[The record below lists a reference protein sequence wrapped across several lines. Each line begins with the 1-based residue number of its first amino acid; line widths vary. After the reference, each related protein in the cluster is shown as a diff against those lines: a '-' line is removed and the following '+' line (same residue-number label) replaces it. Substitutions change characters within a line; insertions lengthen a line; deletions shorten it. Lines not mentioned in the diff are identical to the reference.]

1 MRPTRRSRR
10 WMRRAG
16 RSSAITWCASSRS
29 PGATSPRRRAWPGA
43 TAPSSTGSWSA
54 IPLNPACSR
63 PPERPGAHYPNDQG
77 AGEREGADGIEAS
90 HDAIAVGQEAH
101 DQRGA
106 EVRDAPA
113 QPAERKRRTALLLPA
128 GLRDGDLEVQGHGA
142 RAEAD
147 EQHPKA
153 DGHGMVERRHQ
164 ADGRPSRGRLCAE
177 TGKKGHQPSACQG
190 EESGPES
197 RCSEEKSTQRSAGN
211 LAYVGRGVEASQLDA
226 ALPRQLARQRPGRR
240 PERGPRQDQGE
251 LAEHQHPEPVGEHEP
266 DAGYDDRPA
275 RTQHDAPSADA
286 VGVGAT
292 GEGERHLSQDRG
304 GEQRTDLGRQG
315 VSRRPPFRPRS
326 MRIAAALLALFLA
339 DAAGAERCSA
349 LSGERTVAL
358 VELYTS
364 QGCSSCPPADRW
376 LSGLG
381 ARGYVP
387 QRVVPLSLHVDY
399 WDYIGWKD
407 PYAKG
412 EFSARQRKL
421 TQLQRSALVYTP
433 QVLLQ
438 GRDFRR
444 WGSGAFDEAVA
455 RINAQAA
462 KARIALE
469 IRSVGRQALE
479 VEARA
484 ELLDRGQKDD
494 VALYLATYENK
505 LSNRVTAG
513 ENRGRTLAHDYVVL
527 EWEGPFAFSRD
538 ARLLEQRVLPLLPRA
553 VPANSGVV
561 GFVQNRS
568 TTEVLQALMLPACPA

>member
-1 MRPTRRSRR
+1 
-10 WMRRAG
+10 
-16 RSSAITWCASSRS
+16 
-29 PGATSPRRRAWPGA
+29 
-43 TAPSSTGSWSA
+43 
-54 IPLNPACSR
+54 
-63 PPERPGAHYPNDQG
+63 
-77 AGEREGADGIEAS
+77 
-90 HDAIAVGQEAH
+90 
-101 DQRGA
+101 
-106 EVRDAPA
+106 
-113 QPAERKRRTALLLPA
+113 
-128 GLRDGDLEVQGHGA
+128 
-142 RAEAD
+142 
-147 EQHPKA
+147 
-153 DGHGMVERRHQ
+153 
-164 ADGRPSRGRLCAE
+164 
-177 TGKKGHQPSACQG
+177 
-190 EESGPES
+190 
-197 RCSEEKSTQRSAGN
+197 
-211 LAYVGRGVEASQLDA
+211 
-226 ALPRQLARQRPGRR
+226 
-240 PERGPRQDQGE
+240 
-251 LAEHQHPEPVGEHEP
+251 
-266 DAGYDDRPA
+266 
-275 RTQHDAPSADA
+275 
-286 VGVGAT
+286 
-292 GEGERHLSQDRG
+292 
-304 GEQRTDLGRQG
+304 
-315 VSRRPPFRPRS
+315 

-339 DAAGAERCSA
+339 DAAEAERCSA

-381 ARGYVP
+381 ARDYVP

-421 TQLQRSALVYTP
+421 TRLQRSALVYTP

-469 IRSVGRQALE
+469 IRSMGSQALE

-484 ELLDRGQKDD
+484 ELLDSTQKDD
-494 VALYLATYENK
+494 AALYLATYENR

-513 ENRGRTLAHDYVVL
+513 ENRGRRLAHDYVVL
-527 EWEGPFAFSRD
+527 EWRGPFAFSRD
-538 ARLLEQRVLPLLPRA
+538 AQLLEQRVLPLLPEA